1 MKNLNLFFIAI
12 ALFTFSNTNAQIT
25 KGNWMMGGNG
35 SFSYSKYESKNT
47 SSSSG
52 TTINYVTTGS
62 YYILLEP
69 NIGYFIKD
77 KFALGLKMSI
87 SNFFNDGEDIPFKLS
102 NSLIGLNPYVRYYFL
117 EVDKNYNLFVEPSY
131 YLYSNN
137 NASYA
142 NGYGLKS
149 GFVFFLNSSVG
160 IEPTLSYIHTENEKS
175 KGNRLL
181 FGIGF
186 QIHLE
191 KK

>member
-12 ALFTFSNTNAQIT
+12 ALFTYSITNAQIT
-25 KGNWMMGGNG
+25 KGNWMLGGNG
-35 SFSYSKYESKNT
+35 NFSYSKYESKNT
-47 SSSSG
+47 SSTSG
-52 TTINYVTTGS
+52 TTINYVKTGS

-77 KFALGLKMSI
+77 KFALGFKMSFTNI
-87 SNFFNDGEDIPFKLS
+87 VNDGEPLKLS
-102 NSLIGLNPYVRYYFL
+102 NSRVAFNPYLRYYFL
-117 EVDKNYNLFVEPSY
+117 KVDNDYNLFVEPSY
-131 YLYSNN
+131 YIYSNN
-137 NASYA
+137 NLSDA

-160 IEPTLSYIHTENEKS
+160 IEPTISYVHSENEKFQ
-175 KGNRLL
+175 GNRLL

>member
-1 MKNLNLFFIAI
+1 MKNLNPFFIAI

-47 SSSSG
+47 SSTSG
-52 TTINYVTTGS
+52 TTINNIKTGS

-77 KFALGLKMSI
+77 KFALGLKMSCTNYFDE
-87 SNFFNDGEDIPFKLS
+87 SLPFKLS
-102 NSLIGLNPYVRYYFL
+102 NSSTAINPYVRYYFL
-117 EVDKNYNLFVEPSY
+117 KVDKNYNLFVEPSY
-131 YLYSNN
+131 YVYSNN
-137 NASYA
+137 NLSDA

-160 IEPTLSYIHTENEKS
+160 IEPTLSYVHSENEKF